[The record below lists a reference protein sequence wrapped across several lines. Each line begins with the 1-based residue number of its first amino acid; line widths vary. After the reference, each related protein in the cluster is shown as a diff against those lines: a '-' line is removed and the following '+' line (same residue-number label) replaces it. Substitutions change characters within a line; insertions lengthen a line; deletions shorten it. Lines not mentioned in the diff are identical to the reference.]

1 MAKQLQTTE
10 EAIQTVKDNN
20 LEYYEL
26 AYDYACKWVSEKMKP
41 FTSEDLS
48 EDMYLVLGTPNEP
61 RVLGAVFRRLNKEKR
76 IKHNGY
82 VTYKKKQGHNKP
94 SSQWLSMEYSLR
106 QKNNA
111 SNNSTL
117 KLDL

>member
-1 MAKQLQTTE
+1 MAKQLQTKD
-10 EAIQTVKDNN
+10 EAIQTVQDNN
-20 LEYYEL
+20 LEYFDL
-26 AYDYACKWVSEKMKP
+26 AYDYACKWVSKKMIP

-48 EDMYLVLGTPNEP
+48 ADMYLVLGRPKEP
-61 RVLGAVFRRLNKEKR
+61 RVLGAIFNTMRKEGR

-82 VTYKKKQGHNKP
+82 VTYKAKQGHGKP
-94 SSQWLSMEYSLR
+94 SSQWLSREYSQR
-106 QKNNA
+106 QSNNA